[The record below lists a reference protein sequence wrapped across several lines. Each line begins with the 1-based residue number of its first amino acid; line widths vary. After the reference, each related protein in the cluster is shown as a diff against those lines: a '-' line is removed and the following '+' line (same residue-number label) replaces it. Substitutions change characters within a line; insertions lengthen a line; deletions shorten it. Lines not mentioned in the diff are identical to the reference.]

1 MAPQFAFHRLKFS
14 KLAESVFLPTTETG
28 VKGKLTVLMIT
39 AFVDMLGLIIIYPL
53 LPFYAERLGANATM
67 VGALI
72 ASFSVAQL
80 VAAPVWGWLSD
91 RYGRRPAILVGLLL
105 SAVAYFIFAF
115 ASSMWLLFLS
125 RIVQGLGGG
134 TIGVV
139 QAYVSDVSDTKDRA
153 KMLGWL
159 SAVTSLGA
167 VIGPAIG
174 SMLVRFGGHTAPG
187 LGSAALCLLVS
198 GFAWKFL
205 KESRGTAT
213 MEMAVAVSHTG
224 GRGAIRRVLSHP
236 DDPATRLIWI
246 YAIAIGAF
254 YGTTA
259 ILPLV
264 LAERLGVNELNVGYF
279 IMYLGGIGV
288 IVRTGILG
296 RMIEWLGEARL
307 CRLGLVL
314 LAAGLALVA
323 AIHSYPMMFLS
334 FTLMP
339 LGTAFIFPAVT
350 AMLSRV
356 VSKSERGL
364 YMGVQHTFGGLSR
377 VSFPLAT
384 GYAMDRIG
392 KSVPY
397 VVAGGLVLVSLV
409 LTSSMER
416 YAQPPSTKAK
426 PEPQPTPP
434 AETSPVL
441 EPTTPSQP
449 IPVERQREASH

>member
-1 MAPQFAFHRLKFS
+1 MPPQFAFHRLKFS
-14 KLAESVFLPTTETG
+14 KLAECVFLPNTETS

-53 LPFYAERLGANATM
+53 LPFYAEHLGANAAM

-72 ASFSVAQL
+72 ASFSIAQL
-80 VAAPVWGWLSD
+80 LAAPVWGWLSD

-105 SAVAYFIFAF
+105 SAVAYVIFAF
-115 ASSMWLLFLS
+115 ANSLWLLFLS

-134 TIGVV
+134 TIAVV
-139 QAYVSDVSDTKDRA
+139 QAYVSDVSEPKDRA

-174 SMLVRFGGHTAPG
+174 SALVRFGGRTAPG
-187 LGSAALCLLVS
+187 LGSASLCLLVS
-198 GFAWKFL
+198 AFAWKFL

-213 MEMAVAVSHTG
+213 MEMAVVGHQGKGTG
-224 GRGAIRRVLSHP
+224 TIRRVLTHP
-236 DDPATRLIWI
+236 NDPATRLIWI

-254 YGTTA
+254 YGTSA

-264 LAERLGVNELNVGYF
+264 LADRLGVTEQNVGYF

-296 RMIEWLGEARL
+296 RMIELLGEAML

-323 AIHSYPMMFLS
+323 AIHSYPVLFLS

-364 YMGVQHTFGGLSR
+364 YMGVQHTFGGISR

-397 VVAGGLVLVSLV
+397 IVAGGLVLVSLV

-416 YAQPPSTKAK
+416 YAEPPAVTPK
-426 PEPQPTPP
+426 PEPVPTPP

-441 EPTTPSQP
+441 EPTTAAADRP
-449 IPVERQREASH
+449 IVR

>member
-1 MAPQFAFHRLKFS
+1 M
-14 KLAESVFLPTTETG
+14 
-28 VKGKLTVLMIT
+28 KGKLTVLMIT

-53 LPFYAERLGANATM
+53 LPFYAEDLGADAAV

-72 ASFSVAQL
+72 AAFSVAQL

-105 SAVAYFIFAF
+105 SAVAYVIFAF
-115 ASSMWLLFLS
+115 ASSLWFLFLS

-174 SMLVRFGGHTAPG
+174 SALVAFGGRRAPG
-187 LGSAALCLLVS
+187 LGSAALCVLVS
-198 GFAWKFL
+198 VFAWKFL
-205 KESRGTAT
+205 RESRGTAT
-213 MEMAVAVSHTG
+213 MEMAAAGQQRSG
-224 GRGAIRRVLSHP
+224 GGAITQVLMNP
-236 DDPATRLIWI
+236 NDPATRLIWI

-254 YGTTA
+254 YGTGA
-259 ILPLV
+259 ILPLI
-264 LAERLGVNELNVGYF
+264 LADRLGVNEQNIGYF

-323 AIHSYPMMFLS
+323 AINSYPILFLS

-364 YMGVQHTFGGLSR
+364 YMGVQHTFGGISR

-384 GYAMDRIG
+384 GFAMDRLG
-392 KSVPY
+392 KGVPY
-397 VVAGGLVLVSLV
+397 VVAGGLVLLSLA
-409 LTSSMER
+409 LTSQMER
-416 YAQPPSTKAK
+416 YAEPPASTPK
-426 PEPQPTPP
+426 PAPELTPP
-434 AETSPVL
+434 AESSPVL
-441 EPTTPSQP
+441 EPTTAEH
-449 IPVERQREASH
+449 PVSVQHPKAKASGG

>member
-1 MAPQFAFHRLKFS
+1 
-14 KLAESVFLPTTETG
+14 

-53 LPFYAERLGANATM
+53 LPFYAEHLGADAAM

-72 ASFSVAQL
+72 AAFSIAQL

-105 SAVAYFIFAF
+105 SAVAYVIFAF
-115 ASSMWLLFLS
+115 AGTLWLLFLS
-125 RIVQGLGGG
+125 RVVQGLGGG

-139 QAYVSDVSDTKDRA
+139 QAYVSDVSEPKDRA

-174 SMLVRFGGHTAPG
+174 SMLVRFGGQHAPG
-187 LGSAALCLLVS
+187 LGSASLCILVS
-198 GFAWKFL
+198 LFAWRYL
-205 KESRGTAT
+205 SESRGTAT
-213 MEMAVAVSHTG
+213 MEMLATG
-224 GRGAIRRVLSHP
+224 HQASGRGAIARVIMHP
-236 DDPATRLIWI
+236 HDPATRLIWI

-254 YGTTA
+254 YGTGA

-264 LAERLGVNELNVGYF
+264 LADRLGVNEQNIGYF
-279 IMYLGGIGV
+279 VMYLGGVGV
-288 IVRTGILG
+288 IVRTGVLG

-323 AIHSYPMMFLS
+323 AINSYPVMFLS

-339 LGTAFIFPAVT
+339 VGTAFIFPAVT

-364 YMGVQHTFGGLSR
+364 YMGVQHTFGGISR

-384 GYAMDRIG
+384 GWAMDRMG
-392 KSVPY
+392 KGVPY
-397 VVAGGLVLVSLV
+397 VVAGVLVLLSVA
-409 LTSSMER
+409 LTGSMER
-416 YAQPPSTKAK
+416 YA
-426 PEPQPTPP
+426 EPP
-434 AETSPVL
+434 AVSPK
-441 EPTTPSQP
+441 PTT
-449 IPVERQREASH
+449 

>member
-1 MAPQFAFHRLKFS
+1 
-14 KLAESVFLPTTETG
+14 

-53 LPFYAERLGANATM
+53 LPFYAEDLGADAAI

-80 VAAPVWGWLSD
+80 IAAPVWGWLSD
-91 RYGRRPAILVGLLL
+91 KYGRRPAILIGLLL
-105 SAVAYFIFAF
+105 SAVAYVIFAF
-115 ASSMWLLFLS
+115 ASSLWLLFLS
-125 RIVQGLGGG
+125 RVIQGLGGG

-153 KMLGWL
+153 KTLGWL

-174 SMLVRFGGHTAPG
+174 SALVRFGGRHAPG
-187 LGSAALCLLVS
+187 LGSAALCILVS

-205 KESRGTAT
+205 AESRGTQT
-213 MEMAVAVSHTG
+213 MEMAAAGQQQSG
-224 GRGAIRRVLSHP
+224 GGAISRVLMNPH
-236 DDPATRLIWI
+236 DPATRLIWI

-264 LAERLGVNELNVGYF
+264 LADRVGADEQNVGYF

-296 RMIEWLGEARL
+296 RMIEWLGEAKL

-314 LAAGLALVA
+314 LASGLALVA
-323 AIHSYPMMFLS
+323 AIHSYPILFLS

-364 YMGVQHTFGGLSR
+364 YMGVQHTFGGISR

-384 GYAMDRIG
+384 GYAMDRLG
-392 KSVPY
+392 KGVPY
-397 VVAGGLVLVSLV
+397 VVAGGLVLMSLA
-409 LTSSMER
+409 LTTSMER
-416 YAQPPSTKAK
+416 YAEPPASTPK
-426 PEPQPTPP
+426 PGPELTPP
-434 AETSPVL
+434 AESSPVI
-441 EPTTPSQP
+441 EPTTAEH
-449 IPVERQREASH
+449 PVPVRKPNG

>member
-1 MAPQFAFHRLKFS
+1 
-14 KLAESVFLPTTETG
+14 

-53 LPFYAERLGANATM
+53 LPFYAEDLGADAAI

-80 VAAPVWGWLSD
+80 IAAPVWGWLSD

-105 SAVAYFIFAF
+105 SALAYVIFAF
-115 ASSMWLLFLS
+115 ASSLWLLFLS
-125 RIVQGLGGG
+125 RVIQGLGGG

-153 KMLGWL
+153 KTLGWL

-174 SMLVRFGGHTAPG
+174 SALVRFGGRHAPG
-187 LGSAALCLLVS
+187 LGSAALCILVS

-205 KESRGTAT
+205 RESRGTDT
-213 MEMAVAVSHTG
+213 MEMAVAGQPQTG
-224 GRGAIRRVLSHP
+224 GSAIMRVLMNPH
-236 DDPATRLIWI
+236 DPATRLILI

-264 LAERLGVNELNVGYF
+264 LAERVGADAQNVGYF
-279 IMYLGGIGV
+279 IMYIGGIGV

-323 AIHSYPMMFLS
+323 AIHSL
-334 FTLMP
+334 
-339 LGTAFIFPAVT
+339 
-350 AMLSRV
+350 
-356 VSKSERGL
+356 
-364 YMGVQHTFGGLSR
+364 
-377 VSFPLAT
+377 
-384 GYAMDRIG
+384 
-392 KSVPY
+392 
-397 VVAGGLVLVSLV
+397 SLV
-409 LTSSMER
+409 HSHAAWNGFHFSCGDRDVVTCG
-416 YAQPPSTKAK
+416 
-426 PEPQPTPP
+426 
-434 AETSPVL
+434 
-441 EPTTPSQP
+441 
-449 IPVERQREASH
+449 VEV

>member
-1 MAPQFAFHRLKFS
+1 
-14 KLAESVFLPTTETG
+14 

-53 LPFYAERLGANATM
+53 LPFYAEHLGANATM

-80 VAAPVWGWLSD
+80 IAAPVWGWLSD

-115 ASSMWLLFLS
+115 ASSIWLLFLS

-139 QAYVSDVSDTKDRA
+139 QAYVSDVSETKDRA

-174 SMLVRFGGHTAPG
+174 SLLVRFGGHAAPG

-198 GFAWKFL
+198 VFAWKFL
-205 KESRGTAT
+205 KESRGTTT
-213 MEMAVAVSHTG
+213 MEMAIAVPHTG
-224 GRGAIRRVLSHP
+224 GGGAIRRVLTHP
-236 DDPATRLIWI
+236 NDPATRLIWI
-246 YAIAIGAF
+246 YAISIGAF

-264 LAERLGVNELNVGYF
+264 IADRLGVDEKNIGYF

-288 IVRTGILG
+288 IVRTGLLG
-296 RMIEWLGEARL
+296 RMLEWLGEARL
-307 CRLGLVL
+307 CRLGMVL
-314 LAAGLALVA
+314 LAAGLSLVA
-323 AIHSYPMMFLS
+323 AIHSYPVLFLS

-356 VSKSERGL
+356 VSKTERGL
-364 YMGVQHTFGGLSR
+364 YMGVQHTFGGISR

-397 VVAGGLVLVSLV
+397 VVAGGLVLLSLA

-416 YAQPPSTKAK
+416 YAEPPSTVPK
-426 PEPQPTPP
+426 PEPQPAAPP

-441 EPTTPSQP
+441 ESTTPAEP
-449 IPVERQREASH
+449 LPAAPPAK